1 MERERQDGDPIPR
14 ASRRAR
20 GEISARFET
29 HRCTKRRKNSGILSY
44 FISPRIARLVGAI
57 YSMDK
62 QDGDFRNAFASIFNE
77 IRFEE
82 KNETK
87 TKRWNVSL
95 FNARIF
101 HPKMNS

>member
-29 HRCTKRRKNSGILSY
+29 HRYTKRRKNSGILSY
-44 FISPRIARLVGAI
+44 FTSPRIARLVGAI

-62 QDGDFRNAFASIFNE
+62 QEAYNGEGVSSILASNLVIM
-77 IRFEE
+77 
-82 KNETK
+82 K
-87 TKRWNVSL
+87 VSGMEFL
-95 FNARIF
+95 A
-101 HPKMNS
+101 KEA

>member
-1 MERERQDGDPIPR
+1 MDALERGVETGSEDGERERERQDGDPIPR

-44 FISPRIARLVGAI
+44 FTSPRIARLVGAI

-62 QDGDFRNAFASIFNE
+62 QDGDFRNAFVSIFNE
-77 IRFEE
+77 IRFG
-82 KNETK
+82 
-87 TKRWNVSL
+87 
-95 FNARIF
+95 
-101 HPKMNS
+101 P